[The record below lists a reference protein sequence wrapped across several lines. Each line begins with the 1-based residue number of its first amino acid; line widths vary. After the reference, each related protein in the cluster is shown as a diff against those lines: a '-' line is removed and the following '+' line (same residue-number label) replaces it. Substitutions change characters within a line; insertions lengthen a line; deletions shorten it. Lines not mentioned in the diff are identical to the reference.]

1 MRVLI
6 DYRAALRERS
16 GAGEYTHQVV
26 KALLSVYRS
35 ACGSGER
42 EPASETLDVTLF
54 SSSWKDRIDRSAL
67 AQDLGPVSVVDSH
80 VPGKL
85 LNLAWHRL
93 EWPPAEVL
101 ARGCFDVTHSSHPL
115 LMPSRAARVVTI
127 HDLDFLSHPER
138 TSAEIR
144 RDYPA
149 LTPSHARRADC
160 ILVPSRFTASEV
172 ERRLNI
178 SRERI
183 AVCPPGAPDWTPREE
198 PAAATSGYIL
208 FVGTLEPRKNIPGLL
223 DAYQALI
230 RSRTPQECP
239 DLVIAGRP
247 TAASGSWLERI
258 ERPPLAGKVRHLG
271 YIETTARRELFAGA
285 RLLVLPSFEEGF
297 GLPVLEAMTVGVP
310 VVASTRGSLPELV
323 GDAGPL
329 VDPDD
334 SAGIAAAIA
343 RLLDDGDLAHECI
356 GRGCARARDF
366 QWSRTARAVYA
377 AYASA
382 IENAHAHAAVASP
395 GQNR

>member
-6 DYRAALRERS
+6 DYRPALKERT

-26 KALLSVYRS
+26 KALLSEYRS
-35 ACGSGER
+35 NGTSH
-42 EPASETLDVTLF
+42 TLDVTLF
-54 SSSWKDRIDRSAL
+54 SSSWKDRIDRDAL
-67 AQDLGPVSVVDSH
+67 ARDLGPVSIVDSH

-93 EWPPAEVL
+93 EWPPAEAL
-101 ARGCFDVTHSSHPL
+101 ARERFDVTHSSHPL

-138 TSAEIR
+138 TRAEIR
-144 RDYPA
+144 RDYPV
-149 LTPSHARRADC
+149 LTPGHARRADG
-160 ILVPSRFTASEV
+160 ILVPSRFTASQV
-172 ERRLNI
+172 EQRLNV

-183 AVCPPGAPDWTPREE
+183 AVCPPGAPDWTPRAEST
-198 PAAATSGYIL
+198 AATSGYIL

-230 RSRTPQECP
+230 HSRGGHACP
-239 DLVIAGRP
+239 DLVLAGRP
-247 TAASGSWLERI
+247 TGAAEPWLERLK
-258 ERPPLAGKVRHLG
+258 RPPFVGKVRHVG
-271 YIETTARRELFAGA
+271 YIETTARREIFAKA
-285 RLLVLPSFEEGF
+285 RVLVLPSFGEGF

-310 VVASTRGSLPELV
+310 VVAANRGSLPEVV

-329 VDPDD
+329 VNPDD
-334 SAGIAAAIA
+334 PAAIAAAIA
-343 RLLDDGDLAHECI
+343 RVLDDPGFAHECVC
-356 GRGCARARDF
+356 RGFARARDF

-382 IENAHAHAAVASP
+382 IENAHAHSAPANT